1 MKTKFILFVTL
12 LFSFSLCA
20 QNRTEIELFKERFNE
35 KKVDMVASFLD
46 LTVTEGE
53 QFWPMYVK
61 YENERMAIND
71 ERIRLIYQYVNSY
84 DNLSN
89 DLADNWSKEVIGL
102 QEQELKNKKKYYKK
116 MAKSLTPLL
125 ALRFFQ
131 FEEVLQAEIR
141 SLITKNLPVLENY

>member
-1 MKTKFILFVTL
+1 MKINITL
-12 LFSFSLCA
+12 CMAFFFSVMLHA
-20 QNRTEIELFKERFNE
+20 QNQTEIELFKERFNE

-53 QFWPMYVK
+53 QFWPIYVK

-71 ERIRLIYQYVNSY
+71 ERIRLLYQYVNSY

-116 MAKSLTPLL
+116 MAKLLTPLL

-131 FEEVLQAEIR
+131 FEEALQAEIR
-141 SLITKNLPVLENY
+141 SLITKNIPVLENY